1 MAQGGEQYLFEDGP
15 LSVPSNSC
23 GWSPTIVKASLR
35 DASFRCPPMENDLT
49 TASLWKLELTRF
61 GGHIETWV
69 HHPRKG
75 SSHAEDES
83 TISDRIQI

>member
-1 MAQGGEQYLFEDGP
+1 MSPVAEALKAIGR
-15 LSVPSNSC
+15 
-23 GWSPTIVKASLR
+23 GWSVIPTKLR
-35 DASFRCPPMENDLT
+35 SKTPLGG
-49 TASLWKLELTRF
+49 WKERQEVRATPEVELTRF

>member
-1 MAQGGEQYLFEDGP
+1 MASTSPSAE
-15 LSVPSNSC
+15 SVIS
-23 GWSPTIVKASLR
+23 I
-35 DASFRCPPMENDLT
+35 
-49 TASLWKLELTRF
+49 LELTRF